1 MKKIQVLLIAPYESM
16 LRIAQQEARNFPDI
30 QMTGALGD
38 LQKGADIA
46 KQYSNQDFDVVI
58 SRGGTAEL
66 IRTQTGFPVIDV
78 EPSVSDILR
87 TIRLAS
93 AGTQRYAIV
102 GFPAVT
108 KNASVLCD
116 ILRYTIEIHTIHD
129 AGEARKVLSKLV
141 EDACPMVLCDV
152 VTSSI
157 AQEFGIPSLLVTS
170 GSECFRMAFER
181 VRQLVRY
188 YAPLRRENRMLRN
201 VVEAQKQGTYLF
213 SGDGEV
219 LFSAQS
225 DEIPS
230 VMLERLKEK
239 QVYADREERRLTL
252 NADGRQFIARVQPI
266 GDARTLV
273 IVQGHTAR
281 PASEKFGI
289 TYQNRDEALDS
300 YFHSFYGV
308 TQPSY
313 LKLYEQH
320 TRRNVPLM
328 ILGEIGTGKEQ
339 MARLLYCRG
348 PFANAPMCTID
359 CSLLRNRGWEYL
371 MTSPASPLNDQ
382 GTCVH
387 FKRMNSL
394 EESQFSELTSLME
407 TLSFHKNNQV
417 IFSMS
422 TTVGEDG
429 KRREKYLLSL
439 FSCSMVALP
448 ALREH
453 KKDIPQLASLYI
465 GQLNLRE
472 GKESVGFEP
481 EALQIL
487 MDYDWPGNY
496 DQFKRILKDLIS
508 GAEGH
513 YIQKREVEDV
523 LKKEKV
529 VFDTESPVQTSNLSG
544 KTMEEIQMLAV
555 AQALADHQNNQT
567 EAARQLGIARTSLW
581 RMMKKG

>member
-87 TIRLAS
+87 TMRLAS

-266 GDARTLV
+266 GDAQTLV

-348 PFANAPMCTID
+348 PFANAPMCIID

-439 FSCSMVALP
+439 FSCSRVALP